1 MPSPEQDPGEGES
14 TKGKEPP
21 CQPLA
26 SNGPSPRNPVQEL
39 QRCSAVWVEASGLK
53 CRQGSGA
60 KHWEG
65 AQHGVLQE

>member
-1 MPSPEQDPGEGES
+1 MAG
-14 TKGKEPP
+14 
-21 CQPLA
+21 PLPASCA
-26 SNGPSPRNPVQEL
+26 SNGPSPGNPVQEL

-53 CRQGSGA
+53 CREGGRA